1 MNRITTLLMLAGLT
15 FSSTSFAGDPYI
27 THEST
32 YNPAYLNRLSNSD
45 ALGGR
50 VASGTVIVYESTY
63 DPAHLRSLDRLPA
76 ARSNSTAVISHESLF
91 DPMHLRGITSGFTS
105 PTRSAAAPSDKSE
118 I

>member
-15 FSSTSFAGDPYI
+15 FSSASFAGDPYI

-32 YNPAYLNRLSNSD
+32 YDPAYLERLSSSD

-50 VASGTVIVYESTY
+50 VATGTVIAHESTY
-63 DPAHLRSLDRLPA
+63 DPVHLRSLDQTPA
-76 ARSNSTAVISHESLF
+76 ARSNNAVVINHESLF
-91 DPMHLRGITSGFTS
+91 DPMHLRGITSGFMS
-105 PTRSAAAPSDKSE
+105 PTRSAAAPADRSE